1 MHDFSLHKSI
11 RGILDNYF
19 SVVSQEYVNTNFRDD
34 EMYEKYLFELA
45 NRIGAYMIYIFVE
58 AMRPSDEYNI
68 LSMKPDK
75 KEELSKN
82 LMTKSLDTQIMFDK
96 FCGYI
101 LFKLK
106 NHGREFTNDT
116 FNKITV
122 LVQID

>member
-116 FNKITV
+116 FDKITV

>member
-116 FNKITV
+116 FNKITM

>member
-1 MHDFSLHKSI
+1 
-11 RGILDNYF
+11 
-19 SVVSQEYVNTNFRDD
+19 
-34 EMYEKYLFELA
+34 MYEKYLFELA